1 MAEQQS
7 QPKQRRARNEFEPVK
22 VGWLGACLDGEGGGY
37 DRIHRMAFDEALEQG
52 VLTRKVEHVIHV
64 EDGLPNG
71 SAKNAVDGYKWLVD
85 QGCVIVA
92 GAYSSDNAIAVG
104 PVANELKVP
113 IVSWCGTERYSG
125 DYCFQLGNGDCG
137 GDAALMAG
145 WLKRKG
151 HKRIAVLNEISPNG
165 EEYFRFFRQ
174 ECRRLGISVGA
185 VETVPQQPKDLAE
198 NLLNL
203 KQSNCDALAYMGY
216 GMLVA
221 QGLMRPAL
229 EKIGWDPPRIMTT
242 AFMFYLVGF
251 EHFEGWVGIDQLC
264 PDNPL
269 VEPFRAEYAK
279 RHGANPPMWPN
290 AIPVLAYD
298 TARVMVEALHRA
310 PLFTGPGL
318 KDGLERIR
326 FMPSA
331 TGGPRTHIACS
342 PGDHKM
348 FKGDWLLY
356 GRVRDAKL
364 EFEGLYEPVPGT
376 F

>member
-1 MAEQQS
+1 MAEQT

-71 SAKNAVDGYKWLVD
+71 SAKNAVDGYKWLVE

-92 GAYSSDNAIAVG
+92 GAYSSDNAIAVA

-113 IVSWCGTERYSG
+113 LISWCGTERYSG
-125 DYCFQLGNGDCG
+125 EYCFRLGNGDCG

-151 HKRIAVLNEISPNG
+151 HKRIAVLNEVSPNG

-174 ECRRLGISVGA
+174 ECRRLGIGVGA

-264 PDNPL
+264 PDNAL
-269 VEPFRAEYAK
+269 VEPFRAEFHK
-279 RHGANPPMWPN
+279 RHGAKPPMWPN

-310 PLFTGPGL
+310 PLLTGPGL

-331 TGGPRTHIACS
+331 TGGPRTHIAAA
-342 PGDHKM
+342 PGDHNM

-376 F
+376 Y